1 VRCRV
6 FKNRHA
12 KDGIYRRINVKPFI
26 QMTDEEFMKGL
37 YNEIVNLSPKELL
50 KIYGVENIITEQLN
64 DAIISQWETKQELPF
79 AHTDESTI

>member
-1 VRCRV
+1 M
-6 FKNRHA
+6 
-12 KDGIYRRINVKPFI
+12 KPFI